1 MTATA
6 PPAQGVRRNWA
17 DLPAGVRS
25 AVEDILGSPVV
36 EARTQSGGFSP
47 GVAARLRLAHGGR
60 AFVKAVSAEANP
72 DSPDLH
78 RAEIRHTAA
87 LPPHAPVPRLLGSYD
102 DGTCVALVLEDID
115 GRQPRVPWDPAE
127 LDRVLAAVGELS
139 RTLTPAPTD
148 APSIAGRKARMFTG
162 WRTLHTAGDTVRL
175 DPWAAGRLGDLA
187 ELEAGW
193 AAAAAGDSLAHGDL
207 RADNILF
214 TEDRVV
220 FVDWP
225 HAVRAAPWFDL
236 LAMLPCVAA
245 QGGPDPDALFTAH
258 PLGRDADPDG
268 VTAVLAAL
276 AGYFVAH
283 SLRPDPPGLPT
294 VRAFQA
300 AQGAAALD
308 WLRGRLGQGAAQAA
322 TSQRR
327 AT

>member
-6 PPAQGVRRNWA
+6 PPAEGVRRPWA
-17 DLPAGVRS
+17 DLPARVRG

-47 GVAARLRLAHGGR
+47 GAAARVRLADGGR
-60 AFVKAVSAEANP
+60 AFVKAVGADPNP
-72 DSPDLH
+72 DSPRLH
-78 RAEIRHTAA
+78 RAEIRRTAA

-115 GRQPRVPWDPAE
+115 GRRPRVPWNPAE
-127 LDRVLAAVGELS
+127 LDHVLAAVGELA
-139 RTLTPAPTD
+139 RTLTPAPVD
-148 APSIAGRKARMFTG
+148 APSVAARKKTMFTG
-162 WRTLHTAGDTVRL
+162 WRTLHAAGETARL
-175 DPWAAGRLGDLA
+175 DPWAAQRLGDLA
-187 ELEAGW
+187 ELESGW
-193 AAAAAGDSLAHGDL
+193 GRAAAGDTLAHGDL
-207 RADNILF
+207 RADNILL
-214 TEDRVV
+214 TGDRVV

-236 LAMLPCVAA
+236 LVMLPCVAA

-258 PLGRDADPDG
+258 PLGRDAAPEA

-276 AGYFVAH
+276 AGYFVSH
-283 SLRPDPPGLPT
+283 SLLPDPPGLPT

-308 WLRGRLGQGAAQAA
+308 WLRARLP
-322 TSQRR
+322 
-327 AT
+327 